1 MHFLSPSPLFL
12 EQILNSTALT
22 IRMQNFSVSTIIFDI
37 LFQHYLRMADT
48 NYFLAIYKGTRCI
61 CVYLRDE

>member
-1 MHFLSPSPLFL
+1 MHFLNLSPLFL

-37 LFQHYLRMADT
+37 LFQHYLRMADP